1 MSAQIN
7 EALIRDVIQDVLGR
21 LGGSPVP
28 AAKPAPLPPAAGPA
42 CGCSTAVAS
51 PAVAP
56 ARAGLRGKFGVF
68 QDANEACAAAQEA
81 FLQLSEKG
89 VAGRNKVVQLIKDIC
104 YANAAEWGR
113 IELEET
119 KIGRLDHKIEKL
131 KGQRGI
137 PGTEFLNPLGLS
149 GDHGITLE
157 EFAPFGVIGAV
168 TPSTHSIPTMACN
181 IISMVAAGNSAVFNA
196 HPGAYKCA
204 LKAARVFNEAIYRE
218 LGIENLACIV
228 DPPTLESF
236 NAIAKNEHVKLLC
249 VTGGPGVVK
258 AAMASGKR
266 AICAGPGNPPVL
278 VDGTSCLDNAAQCT
292 IFGAAYDNNLLC
304 IGEKEVFV
312 LEPFFD
318 KFMAALEKHGGVRLT
333 SSQVE
338 RLAKEAFTFPA
349 GQGAGC
355 PHPVVNR
362 NLIGRDPATLA
373 RVAGATI
380 ADGTQLLFAETSVDH
395 LFVEE
400 EQMMPFL
407 PIVRVKTVAEG
418 IAAAKKAEHGYK
430 HSAIIHSHDVANMT
444 AMGKALETTLFIKNG
459 SCLAGLGNGGEGYAN
474 FSIAT
479 TTGEGIC
486 NPRTFTRVRRC
497 VMVDKLRIF

>member
-1 MSAQIN
+1 MSTPIN
-7 EALIRDVIQDVLGR
+7 ETLIRDVIQEVLGR
-21 LGGSPVP
+21 LGGAAAT
-28 AAKPAPLPPAAGPA
+28 AAKPSPSPAASPA
-42 CGCSTAVAS
+42 CGCPTRAS
-51 PAVAP
+51 GS
-56 ARAGLRGKFGVF
+56 AGGKRGKFGVF
-68 QDANEACAAAQEA
+68 QDAGEACEAAHEA

-89 VAGRNKVVQLIKDIC
+89 VAGRKKVIEIVKELC
-104 YANAAEWGR
+104 FTNAKEWGR

-131 KGQRGI
+131 LGQRGL
-137 PGTEFLNPLGLS
+137 PGTEFLNPYGLS

-157 EFAPFGVIGAV
+157 EYAPFGVIGAV

-181 IISMVAAGNSAVFNA
+181 IITMVAAGNSVVFNA

-204 LKAARVFNEAIYRE
+204 VMAARVFNEAINRE

-236 NAIAKNEHVKLLC
+236 AAISKHELVKLLC

-278 VDGTSCLDNAAQCT
+278 VDGTSCLTNAAKYT
-292 IFGAAYDNNLLC
+292 IFGASWDNNLLC

-312 LEPFFD
+312 LDSVFD
-318 KFMAALEKHGGVRLT
+318 KFMAAMDKNGAYRLNEA
-333 SSQVE
+333 QVE
-338 RLAKEAFTFPA
+338 RLTKEAFTFPP

-362 NLIGRDPATLA
+362 ALVGKDPATLA
-373 RVAGATI
+373 RVAGATLPQ
-380 ADGTQLLFAETSVDH
+380 GTELLFAETHADH

-407 PIVRVKTVAEG
+407 PIVRVKTVEEG
-418 IAAAKKAEHGYK
+418 IALAKKAEHGYK

-444 AMGKALETTLFIKNG
+444 AMARALETTIFIKNG
-459 SCLAGLGNGGEGYAN
+459 HCLAGLGNGGEGYGN

-486 NPRTFTRVRRC
+486 NPRTYTRVRRC

>member
-1 MSAQIN
+1 M
-7 EALIRDVIQDVLGR
+7 
-21 LGGSPVP
+21 
-28 AAKPAPLPPAAGPA
+28 
-42 CGCSTAVAS
+42 
-51 PAVAP
+51 
-56 ARAGLRGKFGVF
+56 F
-68 QDANEACAAAQEA
+68 QDADEACAAAQEA
-81 FLQLSEKG
+81 FVQLSEKG
-89 VAGRNKVVQLIKDIC
+89 VAGRVKVIQLVKDIC
-104 YANAAEWGR
+104 DAKSEEWGR
-113 IELEET
+113 LELDET

-131 KGQRGI
+131 TGQRAI
-137 PGTEFLNPLGLS
+137 PGVEFLNPYGLS

-157 EFAPFGVIGAV
+157 EYAPFGVIGAV

-204 LKAARVFNEAIYRE
+204 VTAARYFNQAIHRE

-228 DPPTLESF
+228 EPPTLESF
-236 NAIAKNEHVKLLC
+236 AAIAKNEHVKLLC

-266 AICAGPGNPPVL
+266 AVCAGPGNPPVL
-278 VDGTSCLDNAAQCT
+278 VDGTSCLDNAAKCVV
-292 IFGAAYDNNLLC
+292 FGAAYDNNLLC

-312 LEPFFD
+312 PEPFFD
-318 KFMAALEKHGGVRLT
+318 KFMAALEKNGAFRLNN
-333 SSQVE
+333 SQVE
-338 RLAKEAFTFPA
+338 TLAKAAFVFPP

-362 NLIGRDPATLA
+362 DLIGRDPDVLA
-373 RVAGATI
+373 KAAGVMI
-380 ADGTQLLFAETSVDH
+380 PHGTQLLIAETPVDH

-407 PIVRVKTVAEG
+407 PVVRVKSVEEGVVAS
-418 IAAAKKAEHGYK
+418 KKAEQGYK
-430 HSAIIHSHDVANMT
+430 HSAMIHSHDVANMT
-444 AMGKALETTLFIKNG
+444 AMARALETTLFIKNG
-459 SCLAGLGNGGEGYAN
+459 SCLAGLGSGGEGYSN

>member
-1 MSAQIN
+1 MSAVN
-7 EALIRDVIQDVLGR
+7 ETLIRDVVQEVLGR
-21 LGGSPVP
+21 LGSSAGSASRNGSP
-28 AAKPAPLPPAAGPA
+28 APAPAPTPKAD
-42 CGCSTAVAS
+42 CGCNGKSHATVS
-51 PAVAP
+51 
-56 ARAGLRGKFGVF
+56 GSSRGKFGVF
-68 QDANEACAAAQEA
+68 QNADEACAAAHEA
-81 FLQLSEKG
+81 YLQLSEKG
-89 VAGRNKVVQLIKDIC
+89 VAGRVKVVQIIKDLC
-104 YANAAEWGR
+104 TANAKEWGR

-131 KGQRGI
+131 LAQRGI
-137 PGTEFLNPLGLS
+137 PSVEFLNPLGLS

-157 EFAPFGVIGAV
+157 EYAPFGVIGAV

-181 IISMVAAGNSAVFNA
+181 IISMVSAGNSVVFNA

-204 LKAARVFNEAIYRE
+204 VMAARIFNQAISRE

-228 DPPTLESF
+228 EPPTLESF
-236 NAIAKNEHVKLLC
+236 AAISKNENVKLLC

-266 AICAGPGNPPVL
+266 AICAGPGNPPVF
-278 VDGTSCLDNAAQCT
+278 VDGTSCLNNAAKCT
-292 IFGAAYDNNLLC
+292 IFGASYDNNLLC

-312 LEPFFD
+312 LDHVFD
-318 KFMAALEKHGGVRLT
+318 KFMAAMEKNGAYRLNDG
-333 SSQVE
+333 QVE
-338 RLAKEAFTFPA
+338 RLAKEAFTFPQ

-355 PHPVVNR
+355 AAPVVNR
-362 NLIGRDPATLA
+362 NIIGRDPQVLA
-373 RVAGATI
+373 QIAGANI
-380 ADGTQLLFAETSVDH
+380 PGGTQLLIAETSAHH

-407 PIVRVKTVAEG
+407 PIVRVKSVEEG

-430 HSAIIHSHDVANMT
+430 HSAIIHSHDVEHMT
-444 AMGKALETTLFIKNG
+444 AMAKALETTLFIKNG
-459 SCLAGLGNGGEGYAN
+459 SCLAGLGAGGEGYSN

-486 NPRTFTRVRRC
+486 NPKTFTRVRRC